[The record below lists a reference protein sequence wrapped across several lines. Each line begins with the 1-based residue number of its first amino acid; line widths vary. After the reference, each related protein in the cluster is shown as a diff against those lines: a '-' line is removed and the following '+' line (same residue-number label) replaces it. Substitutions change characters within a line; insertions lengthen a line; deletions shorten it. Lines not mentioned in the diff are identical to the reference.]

1 MAGEINF
8 GILDPKLGASF
19 ATGYNEAEDRRNE
32 LAARVQQRA
41 LGEQQLQHDRAAMGL
56 QFQHMLAG
64 IGMRAGEEQR
74 KALVNRFALGV
85 EKAQVSRLARPQVA
99 CADRRDQG
107 LQV

>member
-1 MAGEINF
+1 MGE
-8 GILDPKLGASF
+8 L
-19 ATGYNEAEDRRNE
+19 TGQRQTQSQ
-32 LAARVQQRA
+32 LAAGVQAAR
-41 LGEQQLQHDRAAMGL
+41 EQQLQHDRAAMGL

-64 IGMRAGEEQR
+64 IGMRAGEEQC

-85 EKAQVSRLARPQVA
+85 EKGQVSRLARPQVA